1 MDAWRVKRA
10 LESFRSLLDVVEQL
24 TEEEVYH
31 CLKLETETQRRQ
43 TVIDRLIAKAADF
56 NRQSFIANLKEKIH
70 GTSKI
75 GSTDEGRKES
85 RRD

>member
-31 CLKLETETQRRQ
+31 CLQLETESQRRQ
-43 TVIDRLIAKAADF
+43 TVIDRLIAKAADY
-56 NRQSFIANLKEKIH
+56 NRQTFIANLKERIH
-70 GTSKI
+70 GTPQEHRP
-75 GSTDEGRKES
+75 D
-85 RRD
+85 

>member
-10 LESFRSLLDVVEQL
+10 LESFRSLPAVVEQL

-56 NRQSFIANLKEKIH
+56 NRQSFETELRK
-70 GTSKI
+70 KI
-75 GSTDEGRKES
+75 GGYDTQRTQEAN
-85 RRD
+85 

>member
-24 TEEEVYH
+24 TEEEVCH

-56 NRQSFIANLKEKIH
+56 NRHSFETELRK
-70 GTSKI
+70 KI
-75 GSTDEGRKES
+75 GGYDTQRTQEAN
-85 RRD
+85 

>member
-31 CLKLETETQRRQ
+31 CLQLETESQRRQ
-43 TVIDRLIAKAADF
+43 TVINQLIAKAADY
-56 NRQSFIANLKEKIH
+56 NRQSFITNLKEKYKWH
-70 GTSKI
+70 DPRAS
-75 GSTDEGRKES
+75 S
-85 RRD
+85 

>member
-1 MDAWRVKRA
+1 M
-10 LESFRSLLDVVEQL
+10 
-24 TEEEVYH
+24 YH

-85 RRD
+85 RHD